1 MSMLMRSAA
10 MRRATMN
17 TNQQAF
23 LRGTVQEPEAPRAIK
38 AIDALDEVDEAERIV
53 KRMKFKVTCGIKST
67 GQVMFFAQ
75 LKGGKSFF
83 TAPVMPKDPYGNP
96 LTPENVANGATGY
109 ITLIVSANANIA
121 EDAKGQNEFTIRP
134 EFGAFDLDEEAS
146 KKSEAALAAKVANE
160 AKQAKQAK

>member
-10 MRRATMN
+10 MRRANAN
-17 TNQQAF
+17 TNQGF
-23 LRGTVQEPEAPRAIK
+23 LRGAAVQEEAPRAIK
-38 AIDALDEVDEAERIV
+38 AIDALDEVDEADRIV

-83 TAPVMPKDPYGNP
+83 TTPVMPKDPYGNP

-134 EFGAFDLDEEAS
+134 EFGAFDLDEESS